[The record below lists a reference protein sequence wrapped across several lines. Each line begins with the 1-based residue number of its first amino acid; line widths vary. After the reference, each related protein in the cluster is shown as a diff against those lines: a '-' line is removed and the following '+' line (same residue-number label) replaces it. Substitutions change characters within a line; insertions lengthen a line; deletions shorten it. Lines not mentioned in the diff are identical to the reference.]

1 MRLKNLHH
9 TTKSN
14 LICLAFMRIN
24 MASKLFLFSSLSLL
38 FHNCSNKT
46 KTNNLDNKI
55 ENSAMSLTN
64 SNSKLPETEEKW
76 KERLTPEEF
85 HILREKGTE
94 RPYSGEYY
102 NHNKSGI
109 YVCKGCGTEL
119 FKSEAKFDAHCG
131 WPSFYEGIDKSKIK
145 ETIDRSHGMI
155 RTEVTC
161 ANCGG
166 HLGHVFDD
174 GPQDKTGLRYCIN
187 SVSLGF
193 VSKEN
198 LDTTQLNK

>member
-1 MRLKNLHH
+1 MPNK
-9 TTKSN
+9 
-14 LICLAFMRIN
+14 LIF
-24 MASKLFLFSSLSLL
+24 FFSLSLL
-38 FHNCSNKT
+38 LNNCSNRIKTNTLDEMSET
-46 KTNNLDNKI
+46 KTMK
-55 ENSAMSLTN
+55 TT
-64 SNSKLPETEEKW
+64 SNSTNMKFPETEEKW
-76 KERLTPEEF
+76 KERLTPEEY

-94 RPYSGEYY
+94 RPFSGEYY
-102 NHNKSGI
+102 SHNKSGI

-161 ANCGG
+161 SNCGG

-193 VSKEN
+193 VAKEN
-198 LDTTQLNK
+198 LDTTQLKK

>member
-1 MRLKNLHH
+1 MFNKILLF
-9 TTKSN
+9 
-14 LICLAFMRIN
+14 LGLFLAF
-24 MASKLFLFSSLSLL
+24 S
-38 FHNCSNKT
+38 NCSSKINGNKLDEKSET
-46 KTNNLDNKI
+46 TSMNNINN
-55 ENSAMSLTN
+55 NSLRQ
-64 SNSKLPETEEKW
+64 PETEEQW
-76 KERLTPEEF
+76 KERLTPEEYNV
-85 HILREKGTE
+85 LRKKGTE
-94 RPYSGEYY
+94 KPFSGKYY
-102 NHNKSGI
+102 DHNASGI

-119 FKSEAKFDAHCG
+119 FKSDAKFDAQSG

-161 ANCGG
+161 ATCGG

-193 VSKEN
+193 VAKEN
-198 LDTTQLNK
+198 LDTTQIKR